1 MNRLILVAIG
11 VAAGLS
17 AQTPPEAQAQTLGL
31 QHVSFVAKLL
41 SPIST
46 KTSNQG
52 DMFTAIVEDPAQYQG
67 AVLEGRITKLKKPKK
82 GVGKGKAEIA
92 FEFDTI
98 TFNSK
103 STPVTV
109 DLEEVQNSKG
119 VKAVDEEG
127 RAIGKT
133 SNKKRALA
141 TLAGGALGAGIGAL
155 AGGAQG
161 AAKGGAIGLAAGLA
175 LGLTMTTAGSDLE
188 FLPGSHLTLDV
199 SDRGRGKR

>member
-1 MNRLILVAIG
+1 MKCLLLIAG
-11 VAAGLS
+11 VAAILS
-17 AQTPPEAQAQTLGL
+17 AQTPPVSQPQALGL

-52 DMFTAIVEDPAQYQG
+52 DMFTAIVEDPSQYQG
-67 AVLEGRITKLKKPKK
+67 AVLEGKITKLKKPKK
-82 GVGKGKAEIA
+82 GTGKGKAEIA

-103 STPVTV
+103 SAPVTV
-109 DLEEVQNSKG
+109 DLKEVQNSQG

-127 RAIGKT
+127 RVIGKT
-133 SNKKRALA
+133 SNKKRALTA
-141 TLAGGALGAGIGAL
+141 LAGGALGAGIGAL

-161 AAKGGAIGLAAGLA
+161 AVKGGAIGLAAGLA

-188 FLPGSHLTLDV
+188 FLPGSHFTLDV
-199 SDRGRGKR
+199 SDRGRGKK

>member
-1 MNRLILVAIG
+1 MNRLIVIVMG
-11 VAAGLS
+11 VAASLS
-17 AQTPPEAQAQTLGL
+17 AQTPPEAQAQALGL

-52 DMFTAIVEDPAQYQG
+52 DMFTAIVEEPSQYQG
-67 AVLEGRITKLKKPKK
+67 AVLEGKITKLKKPKK
-82 GVGKGKAEIA
+82 GTGKGKAEIA

-109 DLEEVQNSKG
+109 DLKAVENSKG